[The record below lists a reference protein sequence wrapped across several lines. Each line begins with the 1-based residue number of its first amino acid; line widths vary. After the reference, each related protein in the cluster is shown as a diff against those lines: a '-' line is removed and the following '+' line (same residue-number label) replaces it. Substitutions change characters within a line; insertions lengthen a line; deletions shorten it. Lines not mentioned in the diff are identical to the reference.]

1 MEVAQYTGAY
11 VSKNVAIAVRVA
23 YKTVNRQL
31 LPFFSL
37 QVLERVSGIE
47 LQDKLLMMLGS
58 AGPLFIFEK
67 MMNNLLKKK
76 KLGEHNNITPGPGLN
91 VTPERAQ
98 SYRVITSSAYSS
110 PLSITC

>member
-1 MEVAQYTGAY
+1 
-11 VSKNVAIAVRVA
+11 
-23 YKTVNRQL
+23 

-47 LQDKLLMMLGS
+47 LQDKLLMVLGS

-67 MMNNLLKKK
+67 IMNNLLKKK
-76 KLGEHNNITPGPGLN
+76 KLGEHNDITPGPGLN